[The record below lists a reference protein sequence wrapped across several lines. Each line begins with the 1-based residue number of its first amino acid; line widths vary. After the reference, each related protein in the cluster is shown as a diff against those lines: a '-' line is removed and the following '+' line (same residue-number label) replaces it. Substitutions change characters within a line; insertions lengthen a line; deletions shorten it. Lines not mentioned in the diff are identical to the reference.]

1 MRKAQII
8 LNKPP
13 VYFELSILDLNQ
25 TVMYEFWYDCAKPR
39 YDKNE
44 KRCYMDTGGFIV
56 HVKTGDIYK
65 DMAEDV
71 KTRFDTSGC

>member
-1 MRKAQII
+1 
-8 LNKPP
+8 
-13 VYFELSILDLNQ
+13 
-25 TVMYEFWYDCAKPR
+25 MYEFWYDCAKPR